1 MWSQSLAGD
10 EPASVRIPRAFDA
23 WARYVEEHPYAPRM
37 FFHETTG
44 DPEIA
49 AIHREVRAQATA
61 ALGGLLGRE
70 PGSERIAGPDQ
81 RSLEWPPR

>member
-1 MWSQSLAGD
+1 
-10 EPASVRIPRAFDA
+10 
-23 WARYVEEHPYAPRM
+23 M